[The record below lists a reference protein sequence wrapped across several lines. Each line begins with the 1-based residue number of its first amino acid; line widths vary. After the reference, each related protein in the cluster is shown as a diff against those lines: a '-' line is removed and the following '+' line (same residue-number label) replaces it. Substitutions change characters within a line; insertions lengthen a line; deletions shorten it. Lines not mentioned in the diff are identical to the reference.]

1 MVIDQLGSDGR
12 YTTRLLEPSDLRAL
26 QALFERSTDYF
37 ELVTGAPPRRDEAA
51 QAYVAGPPTKQVH
64 AKRIIGIFAGG
75 QALVGVIDAL
85 TDWPHTATW
94 SMGILLID
102 PAHRRQGLGTAVLHA
117 YEQWAKSCGARRL
130 RTAVVA
136 HHDSGIRFLE
146 RAGYQPDG
154 QLEKYEQVTQQPTVR
169 FYSKHVG

>member
-1 MVIDQLGSDGR
+1 MVIDQLGPDGR
-12 YTTRLLEPSDLRAL
+12 YTTRLLEPPDLRAL

-64 AKRIIGIFAGG
+64 DKRIIGVFGSE

-85 TDWPHTATW
+85 TDWPHPATW

-102 PAHRRQGLGTAVLHA
+102 PAHRRQGLGTAALHA
-117 YEQWAKSCGARRL
+117 YEQWAKTCGARKL

-146 RAGYQPDG
+146 RAGYRLDG
-154 QLEKYEQVTQQPTVR
+154 QLEKYEHVAQQPTVL
-169 FYSKHVG
+169 FLSKDLG